1 MADGQESGPLSLE
14 RNESIFR
21 NDILPDYLPDG
32 TGRAGRPRL
41 ILLGGQPGAGKT
53 AVLIAS
59 HAELDRSGPTIR
71 IVGDDLRSYHP
82 QFLAFQRRDPETAS
96 QFTQADAGRWTEKL
110 LVAATERN
118 VNIVFETTMRTPEN
132 VARIVG
138 IARAAGYDVEARAV
152 AVNPR
157 LSWQGNHYRHY
168 RFEEMLRAGDAARI
182 PPQHVHDAA
191 VTGLRV
197 SLEKLESENLV
208 DRVQLRTRGG
218 TILYDNEQRGG
229 AWSQPPHARLALERE
244 QSRPMTAGEL
254 QRFSDDWNHVL
265 ARMEERRVPD
275 DRIAAV
281 RARAVEDVQH
291 LLAQRRDADSDNGQ
305 KRGRSIFQNRAD
317 ALRLFVELYDNALRD
332 AERRPIGNIEA
343 HAVGRLSQSYMALKL
358 VEAARDLGLLPD
370 NATIVST
377 RAMVQDK
384 HGAREFP
391 AAHRLP
397 ADLAVEMPNGF
408 RRRLTEGF
416 DVALN
421 QTAIDRDIFG
431 QTDRLSRL
439 ANVVDSWLEVAG
451 MRKTLAHAAN
461 VVASGMSADA
471 AMSGVVEPGYATA
484 IAQARGRLERN
495 MTIAERSVMA
505 AMIVDERGEPLRALR
520 DELRLR
526 TANLEI
532 RARAKTMMEAILTE
546 TARHIRLD
554 AEGRREAGAL
564 VRGIVDNERN
574 LGTSRTQ
581 ERSAVRSDVLVPA
594 RNLPDLTESEIAD
607 RLGASSRLADKRAEI
622 DNLSRMVFGNSQVVS
637 ASVAR
642 ISGAQS
648 GGAAGDDVRE
658 GRLGEMAGDG
668 RTWLKGP
675 SPVRQTA
682 EAHAPR
688 LAAALAD
695 YGMAVDFERH
705 QISLRHREE
714 QARHRVVVPMPS
726 KELTALMS
734 GSDQEQVRRLNA
746 DPSLRRELDKLT
758 LAMTKRLSSADR
770 ADLKAGNVIR
780 LGCSLGITPE
790 QAASLK
796 LVEDRAGALRDR
808 SLRQTRQIVSTPQ
821 LGIRRRPEQLV

>member
-1 MADGQESGPLSLE
+1 MAEDQESGPLSPE

-32 TGRAGRPRL
+32 VGRAGRPRL

-82 QFLAFQRRDPETAS
+82 NFLAFQRQDPETAS

-110 LVAATERN
+110 LAAATERN

-132 VARIVG
+132 VARVVG

-157 LSWQGNHYRHY
+157 LSWQGNHYR
-168 RFEEMLRAGDAARI
+168 FEEMLRIGDAARI

-191 VTGLRV
+191 VTGLGV

-229 AWSQPPHARLALERE
+229 AWSQRPQARLALERE
-244 QSRPMTAGEL
+244 QSRPMTTGEL

-265 ARMEERRVPD
+265 ARMEERRAPD

-291 LLAQRRDADSDNGQ
+291 LLAQRRDADGENGQ

-317 ALRLFVELYDNALRD
+317 ALGLFVELYDNALRD

-358 VEAARDLGLLPD
+358 VEAARNLGLLPE
-370 NATIVST
+370 NGTIVST

-384 HGAREFP
+384 HGTRQFP

-397 ADLAVEMPNGF
+397 ADLAVEMPNRT
-408 RRRLTEGF
+408 RRRLTDSF
-416 DVALN
+416 YVALN
-421 QTAIDRDIFG
+421 RTAIDRDIFG
-431 QTDRLSRL
+431 RTDRLSRL
-439 ANVVDSWLEVAG
+439 ANVVDSWLEAAG
-451 MRKTLAHAAN
+451 MRTTLARAAN
-461 VVASGMSADA
+461 AVASGMSAEA
-471 AMSGVVEPGYATA
+471 AMSDVVEPGYATA
-484 IAQARGRLERN
+484 VSQARDRLERN
-495 MTIAERSVMA
+495 MAIAERRAIVT
-505 AMIVDERGEPLRALR
+505 MIVDEKGEPVRALR

-554 AEGRREAGAL
+554 AGGRREAGAL
-564 VRGIVDNERN
+564 VRGVADNERN
-574 LGTSRTQ
+574 LGTSRTR

-594 RNLPDLTESEIAD
+594 RNLPDLTDSDIAD
-607 RLGASSRLADKRAEI
+607 RLRVSSRLADKRAEI
-622 DNLSRMVFGNSQVVS
+622 DNLSRLVFGNSQAVL

-648 GGAAGDDVRE
+648 GAAAGDDVRE
-658 GRLGEMAGDG
+658 GRLGEMAGER

-675 SPVRQTA
+675 SPARKAA
-682 EAHAPR
+682 EAHAPQ
-688 LAAALAD
+688 LTAALAD

-705 QISLRHREE
+705 QISLHHREE
-714 QARHRVVVPMPS
+714 QARYRVEVPMPS
-726 KELTALMS
+726 KDLTALMS
-734 GSDQEQVRRLNA
+734 GSDQDQVRRLNA
-746 DPSLRRELDKLT
+746 DPSLRREFEKIT
-758 LAMTKRLSSADR
+758 LAMTKRLSAADR
-770 ADLKAGNVIR
+770 TALKAENFAK
-780 LGCSLGITPE
+780 LEFSLGITPE

-796 LVEDRAGALRDR
+796 RVQDRAGVLQGQ
-808 SLRQTRQIVSTPQ
+808 SLRQTRQVVSTNQ
-821 LGIRRRPEQLV
+821 LGIKR

>member
-1 MADGQESGPLSLE
+1 MAEDQESGPLSLE

-32 TGRAGRPRL
+32 IGRARRPRL

-82 QFLAFQRRDPETAS
+82 NFLAFQRQDPETAS
-96 QFTQADAGRWTEKL
+96 QFTQADAGRWTEQL
-110 LVAATERN
+110 LAAATARN
-118 VNIVFETTMRTPEN
+118 INIVFETTMRTPEN
-132 VARIVG
+132 VARVVG

-157 LSWQGNHYRHY
+157 LSWQGNHY

-218 TILYDNEQRGG
+218 TILYDNEQRRG
-229 AWSQPPHARLALERE
+229 AWSQLPQARLALERE

-254 QRFSDDWNHVL
+254 QRFSDDWSHVL
-265 ARMEERRVPD
+265 ARMEERRAPD

-317 ALRLFVELYDNALRD
+317 ALGLFVELYDNAIRD

-358 VEAARDLGLLPD
+358 IEAARDLGLLPD
-370 NATIVST
+370 DATIVPT

-384 HGAREFP
+384 RGTSEFP

-397 ADLAVEMPNGF
+397 ADLAVQLPDGS
-408 RRRLTEGF
+408 RRRLTETF

-421 QTAIDRDIFG
+421 RTAIDRDIFG
-431 QTDRLSRL
+431 RTDRLSRL
-439 ANVVDSWLEVAG
+439 ANVVDSWLEAAG
-451 MRKTLAHAAN
+451 MRTTLSRAAN
-461 VVASGMSADA
+461 AVASGMSADA
-471 AMSGVVEPGYATA
+471 AMSDVVEPGYAAA
-484 IAQARGRLERN
+484 IGQTCRRLERN
-495 MTIAERSVMA
+495 IAIAERA
-505 AMIVDERGEPLRALR
+505 AIAPVIVDETGEPIRALR

-526 TANLEI
+526 TADLEN
-532 RARAKTMMEAILTE
+532 RARAKTMMEAILIE
-546 TARHIRLD
+546 TARNGRLD
-554 AEGRREAGAL
+554 AEARRVAGEL
-564 VRGIVDNERN
+564 VRGIADNERN

-594 RNLPDLTESEIAD
+594 WELPDLTESEIAD
-607 RLGASSRLADKRAEI
+607 RLRVSSRLADKRAEI
-622 DNLSRMVFGNSQVVS
+622 ANLSRLVFGNSQAVS
-637 ASVAR
+637 TSVAW

-648 GGAAGDDVRE
+648 GAAAGDDVRD
-658 GRLGEMAGDG
+658 GRLGEMAGEG

-675 SPVRQTA
+675 SPARQTA
-682 EAHAPR
+682 EVHAPQ

-695 YGMAVDFERH
+695 YGMAVDFERY
-705 QISLRHREE
+705 QIDLRHREE
-714 QARHRVVVPMPS
+714 QARHRVEIPMPS
-726 KELTALMS
+726 KELTAS
-734 GSDQEQVRRLNA
+734 ISRSDQDQVRRLNA
-746 DPSLRRELDKLT
+746 EPGLRRELEKLT
-758 LAMTKRLSSADR
+758 LAMTRRLSATDR
-770 ADLKAGNVIR
+770 ADLKEGNVTR
-780 LGCSLGITPE
+780 LGSSLGITPE

-796 LVEDRAGALRDR
+796 RVQDRAGALQAR
-808 SLRQTRQIVSTPQ
+808 SVRETRQVVSTPH
-821 LGIRRRPEQLV
+821 LGIRR

>member
-1 MADGQESGPLSLE
+1 MAEDQESGPLSME

-32 TGRAGRPRL
+32 IHRAGQPRL

-82 QFLAFQRRDPETAS
+82 NFMAFQRQDPETAS

-110 LVAATERN
+110 LAAATERK
-118 VNIVFETTMRTPEN
+118 VNIVLETTMRTPEN
-132 VARIVG
+132 VARVVG
-138 IARAAGYDVEARAV
+138 IARGAGYDVEARAV

-157 LSWQGNHYRHY
+157 LSWQGNHY

-208 DRVQLRTRGG
+208 DRMVLRTRGG

-229 AWSQPPHARLALERE
+229 AWSQLPQARLALERE
-244 QSRPMTAGEL
+244 QSRPMTTGEL

-265 ARMEERRVPD
+265 ALMEERRAPD

-281 RARAVEDVQH
+281 RARAVEDVQQ
-291 LLAQRRDADSDNGQ
+291 LLAQRRNSDGENGQ
-305 KRGRSIFQNRAD
+305 RRGRSIFQSRAD
-317 ALRLFVELYDNALRD
+317 ALGLFVELYDNALRD
-332 AERRPIGNIEA
+332 TERRPIGNIES
-343 HAVGRLSQSYMALKL
+343 HAGGRLTQSYMALKL

-370 NATIVST
+370 NATIVAT

-384 HGAREFP
+384 HGTREFP

-397 ADLAVEMPNGF
+397 ADLAIEMPNGS
-408 RRRLTEGF
+408 RRRLTDSF
-416 DVALN
+416 DFALN
-421 QTAIDRDIFG
+421 RTAIDRNIFG
-431 QTDRLSRL
+431 RTDRLSRL
-439 ANVVDSWLEVAG
+439 ANVVDSWLEAAG
-451 MRKTLAHAAN
+451 MRKTLARAAN
-461 VVASGMSADA
+461 AVASGMSADA
-471 AMSGVVEPGYATA
+471 AMSEVLEPGYEAA
-484 IAQARGRLERN
+484 ISQAQGRLERN
-495 MTIAERSVMA
+495 IAIAERSAMA

-526 TANLEI
+526 TVDLEI

-546 TARHIRLD
+546 TARHNRLD
-554 AEGRREAGAL
+554 AEGRREAGEL
-564 VRGIVDNERN
+564 VRGIADNERN

-607 RLGASSRLADKRAEI
+607 RLRVSSRLAYKRAEI
-622 DNLSRMVFGNSQVVS
+622 DNLSRLVFGNSHAVS
-637 ASVAR
+637 ASVAG

-648 GGAAGDDVRE
+648 GAAAGDDVRE
-658 GRLGEMAGDG
+658 GRLGEMAGER

-675 SPVRQTA
+675 SPARKAA
-682 EAHAPR
+682 EAHAPQ
-688 LAAALAD
+688 LTAALAD

-705 QISLRHREE
+705 QISLHHREE
-714 QARHRVVVPMPS
+714 QARHRVEVPMPS
-726 KELTALMS
+726 KDLTALMS
-734 GSDQEQVRRLNA
+734 GSGQDQVRRLNA
-746 DPSLRRELDKLT
+746 DPSLRREFEKIT
-758 LAMTKRLSSADR
+758 LAMTKRLSAADR
-770 ADLKAGNVIR
+770 TGLKAENFAK
-780 LGCSLGITPE
+780 LESSLGITPE

-796 LVEDRAGALRDR
+796 RVQDRAGVLQGQ
-808 SLRQTRQIVSTPQ
+808 SLRQTRQVVSTNQ
-821 LGIRRRPEQLV
+821 LGIKR